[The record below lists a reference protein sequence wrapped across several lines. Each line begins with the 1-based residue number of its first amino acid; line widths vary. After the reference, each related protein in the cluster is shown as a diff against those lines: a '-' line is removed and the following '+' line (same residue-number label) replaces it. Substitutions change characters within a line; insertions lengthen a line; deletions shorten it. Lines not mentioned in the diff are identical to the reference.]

1 MTSTPSTASVTEVS
15 RIPLAQATGR
25 RFATIVGVDPVNAVM
40 VRQLLEAM
48 DWDHGRGESFVPL
61 CTYLTFAMPAYRRA
75 GERLRDGCFPPLPYQ
90 WVDAPGDGR
99 MAISVEVAA
108 GAPMTY
114 GHHLR
119 SEWYVAAVRPL
130 STRVGHG
137 TLADFEVRFSDAV
150 TGTQVAVER
159 TSVLYYQNTTTTAP
173 EPIWQCDT
181 VDVVPSYTPSAPRVG
196 QVLDTVT
203 LELTVQRLA
212 MIAAANRDFAP
223 IHVEARAAAR
233 IGAPAPV
240 VNTMFVLAVVE
251 RLLLH
256 NGGTGARVLRLGPM
270 RLLRPLWAGA
280 TVWVRGTVESVIDD
294 GNGCEVTVSVS
305 VGSDQ
310 AGMTSRGEAVMR
322 ISRTASMGEGDG
334 L

>member
-1 MTSTPSTASVTEVS
+1 
-15 RIPLAQATGR
+15 
-25 RFATIVGVDPVNAVM
+25 
-40 VRQLLEAM
+40 
-48 DWDHGRGESFVPL
+48 
-61 CTYLTFAMPAYRRA
+61 
-75 GERLRDGCFPPLPYQ
+75 
-90 WVDAPGDGR
+90 
-99 MAISVEVAA
+99 
-108 GAPMTY
+108 
-114 GHHLR
+114 
-119 SEWYVAAVRPL
+119 
-130 STRVGHG
+130 VGHG
-137 TLADFEVRFSDAV
+137 TLADFEVRFSDEL

-159 TSVLYYQNTTTTAP
+159 TSVLYYRNTTTTAL
-173 EPIWQCDT
+173 EPIWRYDAA
-181 VDVVPSYTPSAPRVG
+181 DGAPSYTPAAPRPG

-223 IHVEARAAAR
+223 IHVDAQAAAR
-233 IGAPAPV
+233 FGAPAPV
-240 VNTMFVLAVVE
+240 VNTMFVLALVE

-294 GNGCEVTVSVS
+294 GNGCDVTVSVS

-310 AGMTSRGEAVMR
+310 AGVTSRGGAVLR
-322 ISRTASMGEGDG
+322 IARTASMGDNDG